1 MPFTKFNLEHE
12 DIEVMRAAFHRV
24 CELLQLDCG
33 ADDRVTE
40 IVATKLIEYARLC
53 IGVLASLQAALQ
65 STADE
70 EPRETAQLGP
80 GGAALR
86 FRIDRTADIEAQP
99 PRVVLFDGTG
109 GHWP

>member
-40 IVATKLIEYARLC
+40 IVATKLIEYAKSGERDPERLC

-65 STADE
+65 STAE
-70 EPRETAQLGP
+70 RSNAKQRSLVRWERAPAP
-80 GGAALR
+80 R
-86 FRIDRTADIEAQP
+86 FRIDRIAELVPTD
-99 PRVVLFDGTG
+99 
-109 GHWP
+109 

>member
-40 IVATKLIEYARLC
+40 IVATKLIEYAKSGERDPERLC

-70 EPRETAQLGP
+70 EQRETAQLGP
-80 GGAALR
+80 L
-86 FRIDRTADIEAQP
+86 
-99 PRVVLFDGTG
+99 GTG
-109 GHWP
+109 AGPTRVRFKVMRSRLSV